1 MSAFDAL
8 RNVGSKVVRRLQAA
22 PKPLVRAMRRH
33 SRAQEHRAFRRE
45 ADAIDREI
53 AALAATTRPIVAGP
67 WLAEVGYE
75 VLYWIPFLRW
85 FHDAYGIPAD
95 RLVIVSRGGME
106 SVYRDF
112 AATYVDIFDVMTP
125 QQLAARNARR
135 RSEGEGGGQK
145 QSATSD
151 LDEELLAAIRSKPG
165 LGDAVVCH
173 PSLMF
178 RLFRNVWH
186 GNLPFDLLWRR
197 TRYVPSRG
205 PSQSGRSDQPSL
217 VELRRS
223 AVALAEAERTG
234 PAAGFPE
241 DFIAAKIYAGPA
253 LSPHQTTREAVRAVV
268 AQAATIAPVVLLEAE
283 LGIDEHRDF
292 DLDGIPNVLSARALM
307 SPRTNLDVQ
316 LALIAGSRFF
326 LSACGGLAWQ
336 APFMGVPT
344 VAIYDSDHLL
354 APHLFVTRHAAAL
367 TGAAEFTPID
377 LRGLSRIG
385 LAGLSK
391 TMADRATR
399 TT

>member
-8 RNVGSKVVRRLQAA
+8 RNVGFKVARRLQGA

-45 ADAIDREI
+45 AEAIDGEI
-53 AALAATTRPIVAGP
+53 AALAATTRPIVVGP

-85 FHDAYGIPAD
+85 FQDAFGIPRE
-95 RLVIVSRGGME
+95 RLMVVSRGGME
-106 SVYRDF
+106 SMYRDF
-112 AATYVDIFDVMTP
+112 AVGYVDIFDLTTP
-125 QQLAARNARR
+125 QQLAARNAQRR
-135 RSEGEGGGQK
+135 LEGEGGGQK
-145 QSATSD
+145 QSAMSA
-151 LDEELLAAIRSKPG
+151 LDEELIAAARAKLG
-165 LGDAVVCH
+165 LGDVAVCH

-197 TRYVPSRG
+197 TRFV
-205 PSQSGRSDQPSL
+205 SQD
-217 VELRRS
+217 RRS
-223 AVALAEAERTG
+223 YRTG
-234 PAAGFPE
+234 PTGTLPGIPS
-241 DFIAAKIYAGPA
+241 DYIAAKIYAGPA
-253 LSPHQTTREAVRAVV
+253 LSTLENTREAVRAVV
-268 AQAATIAPVVLLEAE
+268 VHAATIAPVVLLDAD

-292 DLDGIPNVLSARALM
+292 DLDGIPNVRSARSLM

-316 LALIAGSRFF
+316 LALVARSRFF

-354 APHLFVTRHAAAL
+354 APHLFVTRQAGAL
-367 TGAAEFTPID
+367 TGAAEFMSVD

-385 LAGLSK
+385 LTGLRTLSERSESK
-391 TMADRATR
+391 GA
-399 TT
+399 

>member
-8 RNVGSKVVRRLQAA
+8 RNVGFKVARRLQSA

-45 ADAIDREI
+45 AEAIDREI
-53 AALAATTRPIVAGP
+53 ATLAATTHPIVVGP

-85 FHDAYGIPAD
+85 FQDAFGIPRD
-95 RLVIVSRGGME
+95 RLIVVSRGGME
-106 SVYRDF
+106 SMYRDF
-112 AATYVDIFDVMTP
+112 AAGYADIFDLTTP
-125 QQLAARNARR
+125 QQLAARNAQR

-145 QSATSD
+145 QSATST
-151 LDEELLAAIRSKPG
+151 LDEELIAAVRSTRG
-165 LGDAVVCH
+165 LGEVAVCH

-197 TRYVPSRG
+197 TRHVAV
-205 PSQSGRSDQPSL
+205 GRSN
-217 VELRRS
+217 
-223 AVALAEAERTG
+223 RTG
-234 PAAGFPE
+234 AAARALPPGIPD

-253 LSPHQTTREAVRAVV
+253 LSTHEKTREAVRAVV
-268 AQAATIAPVVLLEAE
+268 TQAALIAPVVLLETD

-292 DLDGIPNVLSARALM
+292 DLDGIPNVISARSLM
-307 SPRTNLDVQ
+307 SPRTNLDTQ
-316 LALIAGSRFF
+316 LALIARARFF

-344 VAIYDSDHLL
+344 VAIYDSDSLL
-354 APHLFVTRHAAAL
+354 APHLFVARHAGAL
-367 TGAAEFTPID
+367 TGAAEFTSVD
-377 LRGLSRIG
+377 LRGLSRVG
-385 LAGLSK
+385 LAGPLTLSERSSGRRFDESESK
-391 TMADRATR
+391 GITK
-399 TT
+399 

>member
-8 RNVGSKVVRRLQAA
+8 RNVGFKVARRLQSA
-22 PKPLVRAMRRH
+22 PKPMVRAMRRH

-45 ADAIDREI
+45 AEAIDREI
-53 AALAATTRPIVAGP
+53 AALAATTRPIVVGP

-85 FHDAYGIPAD
+85 FQDAFGIPPD
-95 RLVIVSRGGME
+95 RLIVVSRGGME
-106 SVYRDF
+106 SMYRDF
-112 AATYVDIFDVMTP
+112 AAGYVDIFDLTTP
-125 QQLAARNARR
+125 QQLAARNAQR

-145 QSATSD
+145 QSATSI
-151 LDEELLAAIRSKPG
+151 LDEELVAAVRSTRG
-165 LGDAVVCH
+165 LGEVAVCH

-197 TRYVPSRG
+197 TRHVATGRI
-205 PSQSGRSDQPSL
+205 GRS
-217 VELRRS
+217 
-223 AVALAEAERTG
+223 ERTRPTSG
-234 PAAGFPE
+234 IPD

-253 LSPHQTTREAVRAVV
+253 LSTHEKTRDAVRAVV
-268 AQAATIAPVVLLEAE
+268 AQAATIAPVVLLEAD

-292 DLDGIPNVLSARALM
+292 DLDGIPNVISARSLM

-316 LALIAGSRFF
+316 LALIARARFF

-344 VAIYDSDHLL
+344 VAIYDSDSLL
-354 APHLFVTRHAAAL
+354 APHLFVTRHAGAL
-367 TGAAEFTPID
+367 TGAAEFTSVD
-377 LRGLSRIG
+377 LRGLSRVG
-385 LAGLSK
+385 LAVSERSSGWRADEAESK
-391 TMADRATR
+391 GPV
-399 TT
+399 

>member
-8 RNVGSKVVRRLQAA
+8 RNVGFKVARRLQAA

-45 ADAIDREI
+45 AEAIDREI
-53 AALAATTRPIVAGP
+53 AALAATARPIVIGP

-85 FHDAYGIPAD
+85 FQDAFGVPPD
-95 RLVIVSRGGME
+95 RLIVVSRGGME
-106 SVYRDF
+106 SMYRDF
-112 AATYVDIFDVMTP
+112 AARYVDIFDVTTP
-125 QQLAARNARR
+125 QQLAARNAQR

-145 QSATSD
+145 QSAASS
-151 LDEELLAAIRSKPG
+151 LDEELIAAVRSKLG
-165 LGDAVVCH
+165 LGEVAVCH

-197 TRYVPSRG
+197 TRHVADD
-205 PSQSGRSDQPSL
+205 GRSK
-217 VELRRS
+217 
-223 AVALAEAERTG
+223 RTG
-234 PAAGFPE
+234 PTVRALPPGIPD

-253 LSPHQTTREAVRAVV
+253 LSTHETTREAVRAVV
-268 AQAATIAPVVLLEAE
+268 AQAATIAPVVLLEAD

-292 DLDGIPNVLSARALM
+292 DLDGIPNVFSARSLM

-316 LALIAGSRFF
+316 LALIARARFF

-344 VAIYDSDHLL
+344 VAIYDSDSLL
-354 APHLFVTRHAAAL
+354 APHLFVTRHAGAL
-367 TGAAEFTPID
+367 TGAAEFTPLD

-385 LAGLSK
+385 LAGPLALSERGESNGPALSERSESK
-391 TMADRATR
+391 GVGR

>member
-1 MSAFDAL
+1 VSAFDAL
-8 RNVGSKVVRRLQAA
+8 RNAGFKVARRLQAA

-53 AALAATTRPIVAGP
+53 AAIAATTRPIVVGP

-85 FHDAYGIPAD
+85 FQDAFGVSPD
-95 RLVIVSRGGME
+95 RLIAVSRGGME
-106 SVYRDF
+106 SMYRDV
-112 AATYVDIFDVMTP
+112 AAGYVDIFDLTTP
-125 QQLAARNARR
+125 QQLAARNAQRR
-135 RSEGEGGGQK
+135 TEGEGGGQK
-145 QSATSD
+145 QSATSA
-151 LDEELLAAIRSKPG
+151 LDEELIAAVRSRRG
-165 LGDAVVCH
+165 LGEVTVCH

-197 TRYVPSRG
+197 TRHVAMSG
-205 PSQSGRSDQPSL
+205 PST
-217 VELRRS
+217 
-223 AVALAEAERTG
+223 RTG
-234 PAAGFPE
+234 PAVGGLPPGIPD

-253 LSPHQTTREAVRAVV
+253 LSTHEKTRQAVRALV
-268 AQAATIAPVVLLEAE
+268 AQAATIAPVVLLEAD

-292 DLDGIPNVLSARALM
+292 DLDGIPNVISARSLM

-316 LALIAGSRFF
+316 LALIARARFF

-344 VAIYDSDHLL
+344 VAIYDSDSLL
-354 APHLFVTRHAAAL
+354 APHLFVTRHAGAL
-367 TGAAEFTPID
+367 AGAAEFTPLD
-377 LRGLSRIG
+377 LRGVARIG
-385 LAGLSK
+385 LSQPALSE
-391 TMADRATR
+391 RSESRR

>member
-8 RNVGSKVVRRLQAA
+8 RNVGFKVARRLQSA

-45 ADAIDREI
+45 AEAIDREI
-53 AALAATTRPIVAGP
+53 AALAATTRPIVVGP

-85 FHDAYGIPAD
+85 FQDAFGIPPD
-95 RLVIVSRGGME
+95 RLIVVSRGGME
-106 SVYRDF
+106 AMYRDF
-112 AATYVDIFDVMTP
+112 AAGYVDIFDLTTP
-125 QQLAARNARR
+125 QQLAARNAQR

-145 QSATSD
+145 QSATSI
-151 LDEELLAAIRSKPG
+151 LDEELVAAVRSTRG
-165 LGDAVVCH
+165 LGEVAVCH

-197 TRYVPSRG
+197 TRYVATGRI
-205 PSQSGRSDQPSL
+205 GRS
-217 VELRRS
+217 
-223 AVALAEAERTG
+223 ERTG
-234 PAAGFPE
+234 PTPGIPD

-253 LSPHQTTREAVRAVV
+253 LSTHEKTRDAVRAVV
-268 AQAATIAPVVLLEAE
+268 AQAATIAPVVLLEAD

-292 DLDGIPNVLSARALM
+292 DLDGIPNVISARSLM

-316 LALIAGSRFF
+316 LALIARARFF

-344 VAIYDSDHLL
+344 VAIYDSDSLL
-354 APHLFVTRHAAAL
+354 APHLFVTRHAGAL
-367 TGAAEFTPID
+367 TGAAEFTSVD
-377 LRGLSRIG
+377 LRGLSRVG
-385 LAGLSK
+385 LAVSERSSGWRADEAESK
-391 TMADRATR
+391 GPV
-399 TT
+399 

>member
-8 RNVGSKVVRRLQAA
+8 RNVGFKVARRLQSA

-45 ADAIDREI
+45 AEAIDREI
-53 AALAATTRPIVAGP
+53 AALAATTRPIVVGP

-85 FHDAYGIPAD
+85 FQDAFGIPPD
-95 RLVIVSRGGME
+95 RLIVVSRGGME
-106 SVYRDF
+106 AMYRDF
-112 AATYVDIFDVMTP
+112 AAGYVDIFDLTTP
-125 QQLAARNARR
+125 QQLAARNAQR

-145 QSATSD
+145 QSATSI
-151 LDEELLAAIRSKPG
+151 LDEELVAAVRSTRG
-165 LGDAVVCH
+165 LGEVAVCH

-197 TRYVPSRG
+197 TRYVATGRI
-205 PSQSGRSDQPSL
+205 GRS
-217 VELRRS
+217 
-223 AVALAEAERTG
+223 ERTG
-234 PAAGFPE
+234 PTPGIPD

-253 LSPHQTTREAVRAVV
+253 LSTHEKTRDAVRAVV
-268 AQAATIAPVVLLEAE
+268 AQAATIAPVVLLEAD

-292 DLDGIPNVLSARALM
+292 DLDGIPNVISARSLM

-316 LALIAGSRFF
+316 LALIARARFF

-344 VAIYDSDHLL
+344 VAIYDSDSLL
-354 APHLFVTRHAAAL
+354 APHLFVTRHAGAL
-367 TGAAEFTPID
+367 TGAAEFTSVD
-377 LRGLSRIG
+377 LRGLSRVG
-385 LAGLSK
+385 LAVSERSSGWRADEAESK
-391 TMADRATR
+391 DPV
-399 TT
+399 

>member
-8 RNVGSKVVRRLQAA
+8 RNVGFKVARRLQAA

-45 ADAIDREI
+45 AEAIDREI
-53 AALAATTRPIVAGP
+53 AALAATTRPIVIGP

-75 VLYWIPFLRW
+75 VLYWVPFLRW
-85 FHDAYGIPAD
+85 FQDAFGVPPD
-95 RLVIVSRGGME
+95 RLIVVSRGGME
-106 SVYRDF
+106 SMYRDF
-112 AATYVDIFDVMTP
+112 AAGYVDIFDLTTP
-125 QQLAARNARR
+125 QQLAARNAQR

-145 QSATSD
+145 QSAASS
-151 LDEELLAAIRSKPG
+151 LDEELIASVRSKLG
-165 LGDAVVCH
+165 LGEVAVCH

-197 TRYVPSRG
+197 TRHVAMSG
-205 PSQSGRSDQPSL
+205 PSQ
-217 VELRRS
+217 
-223 AVALAEAERTG
+223 RTG
-234 PAAGFPE
+234 PTAPFIPD

-253 LSPHQTTREAVRAVV
+253 LSTHEKTREAVRAVV
-268 AQAATIAPVVLLEAE
+268 AQAATIAPVVLLEAD

-292 DLDGIPNVLSARALM
+292 DLDGIPNVISARSLM

-316 LALIAGSRFF
+316 LALIARARFF

-344 VAIYDSDHLL
+344 VAIYDSDSLL
-354 APHLFVTRHAAAL
+354 APHLFVTRHAGAL

-385 LAGLSK
+385 LAMPLALSERSESK
-391 TMADRATR
+391 GVGR